1 MAEAATGRRE
11 GTRRVVVPVQG
22 MTCAACVARVERAIR
37 RLPGVVD
44 ARVNLASAR
53 AGLELAPDGP
63 SLDAIARAVEE
74 AGYQVPLASQTF
86 RLRPGGPALDSLP
99 ERLLALDGVAGAAV
113 NADARTV
120 TVRFLPDVVPAAR
133 IRRHLEALGYR
144 AEGGEEAEDAL
155 ERERAARRAEIRRQL
170 LNLLIAWPLGLLVM
184 LGTFR
189 DYWLLPHVVPEFMG
203 HKLFLFALTTPI
215 VLGPARQ
222 FFVNSVRGLLHGV
235 TDMNLL
241 YATGIGAAYLI
252 AVVNTFWPEAGFGG
266 ERATFY
272 EAAALLTA
280 FVVLGR
286 YLEALTRGRASEAI
300 RRLLQLQPR
309 RARVLRDGRE
319 VEVPAEEV
327 AVGDICLV
335 RPGEAVP
342 VDGVVVEG
350 HSAVDESLVTGES
363 LPVEKG
369 PGDRVVGGSVNRT
382 GSLRVRATQVGAD
395 TVLAQIVRLVE
406 EAQASRAPIQRLAD
420 WVAGHFILGVHLL
433 ALGVFAFWFFAGYGR
448 WFSPETRLLMSPYTL
463 AEMGVFGFALL
474 MSVAVLVISCPCA
487 VGLATPAAIMAG
499 SGIAARHGV
508 LFKGAEAMEALAR
521 VEVVVLDKTGTL
533 TRGRPSVTDVV
544 PAPGRSRNEVLALAA
559 AAERDSEHPLAEA
572 VLAAAREEGLDVARP
587 QSFQALPGQGVEARL
602 DGRTL
607 LLGNR
612 TLMAERAIALD
623 GLLAEAER
631 LEGEGKTAVF
641 LAVDGQAVGV
651 LAVAD
656 TLKENAAGAVAA
668 LKSLGLDV
676 VMLTGDNRRTAAA
689 IARRLGIERVL
700 AEVLP
705 QEKAAAV
712 RSLQEQG
719 RRVAMVGDGINDAP
733 ALAQADVGIAMGAG
747 TDIAK
752 EAGHVLLV
760 RDDPMDVAVAV
771 ETARFTLRK
780 VKQNLAWAFG
790 YNALALP
797 IAAGVL
803 YPLTH
808 QVVSPELAALLMA
821 LSSLSVS
828 LNSAAMNG
836 WRPPARREAAA

>member
-1 MAEAATGRRE
+1 
-11 GTRRVVVPVQG
+11 
-22 MTCAACVARVERAIR
+22 
-37 RLPGVVD
+37 
-44 ARVNLASAR
+44 
-53 AGLELAPDGP
+53 
-63 SLDAIARAVEE
+63 
-74 AGYQVPLASQTF
+74 
-86 RLRPGGPALDSLP
+86 
-99 ERLLALDGVAGAAV
+99 
-113 NADARTV
+113 
-120 TVRFLPDVVPAAR
+120 
-133 IRRHLEALGYR
+133 
-144 AEGGEEAEDAL
+144 
-155 ERERAARRAEIRRQL
+155 
-170 LNLLIAWPLGLLVM
+170 
-184 LGTFR
+184 
-189 DYWLLPHVVPEFMG
+189 
-203 HKLFLFALTTPI
+203 
-215 VLGPARQ
+215 
-222 FFVNSVRGLLHGV
+222 
-235 TDMNLL
+235 
-241 YATGIGAAYLI
+241 
-252 AVVNTFWPEAGFGG
+252 
-266 ERATFY
+266 
-272 EAAALLTA
+272 
-280 FVVLGR
+280 
-286 YLEALTRGRASEAI
+286 
-300 RRLLQLQPR
+300 
-309 RARVLRDGRE
+309 
-319 VEVPAEEV
+319 
-327 AVGDICLV
+327 VGDICLV

-369 PGDRVVGGSVNRT
+369 PGDTVIGGSVNRS
-382 GSLRVRATQVGAD
+382 GSLRVRATRVGRD
-395 TVLAQIVRLVE
+395 TMLAQIVRLVE

-433 ALGVFAFWFFAGYGR
+433 ALGVFAFWFFAGYER
-448 WFSPETRLLMSPYTL
+448 WFSPDTRLLMSPYTL
-463 AEMGVFGFALL
+463 AEMGAFGFALL

-508 LFKGAEAMEALAR
+508 LFKGAEAMEALAQ
-521 VEVVVLDKTGTL
+521 VQAVVLDKTGTL

-544 PAPGRSRNEVLALAA
+544 PAPGRTREEVLALAA

-572 VLAAAREEGLDVARP
+572 VLAAAQDAGLQVPRP
-587 QSFQALPGQGVEARL
+587 LAFQALPGLGVEARV
-602 DGRTL
+602 DGATV

-612 TLMAERAIALD
+612 LLMSQRGVPLD
-623 GLLAEAER
+623 GLLPEAER
-631 LEGEGKTAVF
+631 LEAEGKTAVF
-641 LAVDGQAVGV
+641 LAVDGLPAGL

-656 TLKENAAGAVAA
+656 TLKESAPQAVAA
-668 LKSLGLDV
+668 LKSLGLEV
-676 VMLTGDNRRTAAA
+676 AMLTGDNRRTAEA

-705 QEKAAAV
+705 QDKAAAV
-712 RSLQEQG
+712 RELQQQG
-719 RRVAMVGDGINDAP
+719 LRVAMVGDGINDAP

-771 ETARFTLRK
+771 ETARFTMRK

-790 YNALALP
+790 YNVLALP

-803 YPLTH
+803 YPLTY